1 MAWGNVF
8 DLGDTLQNV
17 AVIKSLQ
24 QRSQYLEEER
34 AREAEKARVDALD
47 RQQKEALRKVTLQ
60 KMMAR
65 DMVGRAQ
72 AEGLSGPDLN
82 ARVMELF
89 PAYQRVYS
97 GVGGDWGDATPDA
110 ILALGMDTDAEDE
123 ARKARLIEQ
132 AKYGVR
138 DQYGDTPIDQA
149 ALRDR
154 SELMNDQRDQQNRL
168 AFEDYTSKLRRGDD
182 EYKSKLRREEDEL
195 SSKLRQSEADVAF
208 SRSSQQ
214 PKLTESQ
221 ERSRMLAQVG
231 RAGQKALIALLDK
244 GYDPTS
250 LMRGG
255 IDKMTAG
262 TSLNPLS
269 SPEGQAYKSA
279 GNAIVSS
286 ILYKLSGAQ
295 ATKDEIEKQAGI
307 YLPMPGDSPEQ
318 KQQKIDFIENTLSSM
333 EGGVPGYAAPETPTG
348 GRKPLPTGFVELPD
362 GRVRGPDGRMYRR
375 AGM

>member
-34 AREAEKARVDALD
+34 AREAEKARVDAMD
-47 RQQKEALRKVTLQ
+47 RQQKESLRKVALQ

-65 DMVGRAQ
+65 DIVGRAQ
-72 AEGLSGPDLN
+72 AEGLSGPELN

-89 PAYQRVYS
+89 PAYQQVYS

-123 ARKARLIEQ
+123 ARKARLIES

-154 SELMNDQRDQQNRL
+154 SESINDQRDQQNRL

-182 EYKSKLRREEDEL
+182 EYKSKLRREEAEMEATL
-195 SSKLRQSEADVAF
+195 RGRESSAGGM
-208 SRSSQQ
+208 
-214 PKLTESQ
+214 PKLTEAQ
-221 ERSRMLAQVG
+221 EKSRLFADLG
-231 RAGQKALIALLDK
+231 RQGFNAMREIIGS
-244 GYDPTS
+244 GYDPAS
-250 LMRGG
+250 KVRGN
-255 IDKMTAG
+255 IDRMSAG
-262 TSLNPLS
+262 TGLANMLA
-269 SPEGQAYKSA
+269 SPKGQQWKSA
-279 GNAIVSS
+279 ANNVVSS
-286 ILYKLSGAQ
+286 LLYKKSGAQ
-295 ATKDEIEKQAGI
+295 APASEIEAQSSI
-307 YLPMPGDSPEQ
+307 YIPMPGDDPETV
-318 KQQKIDFIENTLSSM
+318 KRKMDFIEGALSSL
-333 EGGVPGYAAPETPTG
+333 EEGVPGGAG
-348 GRKPLPTGFVELPD
+348 GRKPLPPGFVELPD
-362 GRVRGPDGRMYRR
+362 GRVMGPDGRKYRR

>member
-1 MAWGNVF
+1 MA
-8 DLGDTLQNV
+8 LGDTLFRI
-17 AVIKSLQ
+17 AS
-24 QRSQYLEEER
+24 LEEADRRSKLLEAENAREQDQDQYTRKLKQFALRRVMAQDLVRR
-34 AREAEKARVDALD
+34 ARN
-47 RQQKEALRKVTLQ
+47 
-60 KMMAR
+60 
-65 DMVGRAQ
+65 
-72 AEGLSGPDLN
+72 EGLSGDALT
-82 ARVMELF
+82 ARVGELF
-89 PAYQRVYS
+89 PAYQGVYS
-97 GVGGDWGDATPDA
+97 QTGDPWNDATPDA
-110 ILALGMDTDAEDE
+110 ILALGMDSDAEDE

-154 SELMNDQRDQQNRL
+154 SELMNDERDQQNRL
-168 AFEDYTSKLRRGDD
+168 AFEDYTSKLKRGDD
-182 EYKSKLRREEDEL
+182 EYKSRLRREEDEF
-195 SSKLRQSEADVAF
+195 SSKLRQSEADIAF
-208 SRSSQQ
+208 SRSAQQ

-231 RAGQKALIALLDK
+231 RAGQKALTALLDK

-255 IDKMTAG
+255 VDRMTAG

-279 GNAIVSS
+279 GNAVVSS

-318 KQQKIDFIENTLSSM
+318 KQQKLDFIENTLSSM
-333 EGGVPGYAAPETPTG
+333 EGGVPGYSDARPETD
-348 GRKPLPTGFVELPD
+348 RKPLPPGFVELPD
-362 GRVRGPDGRMYRR
+362 GRVMGPDGRKYRR